1 MSPIEYIPRTRELY
15 SAHEP
20 YRWVRNEDA
29 PWTPLTKPVSRCR
42 VALASSAGIYHVGQS
57 PFHTRDDTSIR
68 EIPKG
73 AAVEDLRVVHFGYR
87 TEDAKGDP
95 NCVFP
100 LERLREL
107 ERRGGNRR
115 TCRPR
120 LHLYGWDILGAAGEG
135 GAFGTACETPDRS
148 GGGPALYCSRLTDMS
163 PVRGTGGQGG

>member
-29 PWTPLTKPVSRCR
+29 PWTPLNKPLNRCR

-57 PFHTRDDTSIR
+57 PFHIKDDTSIR
-68 EIPKG
+68 EIPKN
-73 AAVEDLRVVHFGYR
+73 AVVEDLRVIHFGYR

-107 ERRGGNRR
+107 ESEGVIGELADPAYTFMGGIYSARRVREE
-115 TCRPR
+115 
-120 LHLYGWDILGAAGEG
+120 LSVQLVQLVAAAEVDLL
-135 GAFGTACETPDRS
+135 FMV
-148 GGGPALYCSRLTDMS
+148 PA
-163 PVRGTGGQGG
+163 